1 MGTPPFRSKLS
12 LNSGADANT
21 PVGVVLA
28 GGLSRRMGR
37 DKAKLLLGGSTLAER
52 AAAKLAAV
60 CPEVVVADRGRGTV
74 PGLPSV
80 DDEPA
85 AAGPAAALLGAAR
98 ERPGRPLLALAC
110 DLPGIPVALLA
121 RIADLGANDGV
132 FPRRGERLEP
142 LCALYG
148 PAALA
153 ALAERVRR
161 GSHALHPLA
170 AEPGLA
176 LRFLDEQ
183 ELRRF
188 GDPDA
193 LFENLNTPEDLARWN
208 EG

>member
-1 MGTPPFRSKLS
+1 M
-12 LNSGADANT
+12 
-21 PVGVVLA
+21 GVVLA

-37 DKAKLLLGGSTLAER
+37 DKGELLLGGSTLAER

-60 CPEVVVADRGRGTV
+60 CPEVVVADRGRGIV

-80 DDEPA
+80 ADEPG
-85 AAGPAAALLGAAR
+85 AAGPAAGLLGAAR
-98 ERPGRPLLALAC
+98 ARPGRPLLALAC
-110 DLPGIPVALLA
+110 DLPAVPVALLA
-121 RIADLGANDGV
+121 GIAEIAAAGRPLDGV
-132 FPRRGERLEP
+132 FPRRGDRLEP

-176 LRFLDEQ
+176 LGFLDEE

-193 LFENLNTPEDLARWN
+193 LFENLNTPEDLARWR